1 MSIRSQD
8 KKSAILTSTVVI
20 LWFGISLT
28 LLDMSVTQASTG
40 SAGLAISVPLIYLMK
55 RRSSYLT
62 TLIKQYCKEQ
72 KRKELEAA
80 AVRAAYGQYRL
91 ALIEFKLEL
100 KNNPDNTL
108 LKEIVSLIEE
118 LENGRKIFT

>member
-1 MSIRSQD
+1 M
-8 KKSAILTSTVVI
+8 LTFTVVI

-28 LLDMSVTQASTG
+28 FLDMSITQASTG
-40 SAGLAISVPLIYLMK
+40 SVGLAISILLIYLMK

-62 TLIKQYCKEQ
+62 TLIKQYCKDQ
-72 KRKELEAA
+72 KRKELEMA
-80 AVRAAYGQYRL
+80 AVQATYGQYRL

-100 KNNPDNTL
+100 RKNPDNAL

-118 LENGRKIFT
+118 LENGRRLFT